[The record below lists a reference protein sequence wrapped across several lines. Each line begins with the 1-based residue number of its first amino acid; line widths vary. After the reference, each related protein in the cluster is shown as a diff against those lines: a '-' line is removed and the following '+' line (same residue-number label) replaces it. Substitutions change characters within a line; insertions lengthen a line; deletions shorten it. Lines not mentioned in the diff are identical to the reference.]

1 MLNDK
6 PLGRMQNMT
15 NLPDEAVAQAAM
27 AGEFLIRAAAAIG
40 TLPAA
45 TQQALDQAGGR
56 KIIAGLGIAMQGLTT
71 VAPALAE
78 HSRCHPPQGYIG
90 RV

>member
-1 MLNDK
+1 MLRDTSGG
-6 PLGRMQNMT
+6 LMQPPEA
-15 NLPDEAVAQAAM
+15 LPAEAIAQAAM

-45 TQQALDQAGGR
+45 TQQALDLAGGR
-56 KIIAGLGIAMQGLTT
+56 KIIAGLGIAMQGLST
-71 VAPALAE
+71 VAPALIVHA
-78 HSRCHPPQGYIG
+78 RCHPPQGFIG